1 MKKKFKELIEF
12 VKKEETEHGA
22 VWLREHWLFL
32 QDLWK
37 LAKKHWFDCFC
48 KAYPKEKANYNP
60 TNKKYQIK
68 TVEDIAKL
76 SWDQFEMFIDDLRQ
90 YCDMKR
96 GLFELE
102 KQWAILNKTPIWF
115 VWVDSWY
122 NNADVTIQIK
132 ATNNIW

>member
-90 YCDMKR
+90 YCQTMQWVQVVQDLTWCKV
-96 GLFELE
+96 E
-102 KQWAILNKTPIWF
+102 KDAWF
-115 VWVDSWY
+115 VWVDS
-122 NNADVTIQIK
+122 
-132 ATNNIW
+132 

>member
-1 MKKKFKELIEF
+1 MQKKFKELIEF
-12 VKKEETEHGA
+12 VKKEETEHWA

-68 TVEDIAKL
+68 TVEDISKL
-76 SWDQFEMFIDDLRQ
+76 TPEQFEMFVDDLRQ
-90 YCDMKR
+90 YCQTMQWVRVVQD
-96 GLFELE
+96 LTWCQVE
-102 KQWAILNKTPIWF
+102 KDDWF
-115 VWVDSWY
+115 IWVDSWY
-122 NNADVTIQIK
+122 NSADVTIQIK

>member
-12 VKKEETEHGA
+12 VKKEETEHWA

-60 TNKKYQIK
+60 TNEKYHIK
-68 TVEDIAKL
+68 TVEDISKL
-76 SWDQFEMFIDDLRQ
+76 TPEQFEMFVDDLRQ
-90 YCDMKR
+90 YCQMW
-96 GLFELE
+96 
-102 KQWAILNKTPIWF
+102 QWVRVVQDLTWCKVNQDEWF
-115 VWVDSWY
+115 IWVDSWY
-122 NNADVTIQIK
+122 NSADVTIQIK